1 MAEHE
6 WMNDIRALVGKEYG
20 RVYAWDKVNAPMIRQ
35 WCEVMG
41 VDAARY
47 TAEGAAVAP
56 PAMLQVWCMEGLT
69 ANNYPPGSTTE
80 NPYEALK
87 LMEAQGLASVVAV
100 NSELTFGRD
109 VREGERL
116 YYTTRL
122 DSISA
127 EKTTALG
134 TGYFVTLVMTFFS
147 QKPEG
152 DEEVGQLLFR
162 VFKFRPANPANPVK
176 AGSDNATAPA
186 AAPAAAPAPAAAK
199 RPMPGI
205 SDDTRFFWEGARAGK
220 LLIQRCKGCGLLRHP
235 PGPVCTKC
243 HSFEWDTV
251 QASGRGTVYSFVVM
265 HYPEVAPFDHPNPI
279 VLVELEEGMRL
290 ISQLVGVQPG
300 EVRIGQAV
308 QVEFN
313 SFNDGE
319 LVLPQFRPVA
329 AAEGVAA

>member
-6 WMNDIRALVGKEYG
+6 WMNEVRALVGKEYG
-20 RVYAWDKVNAPMIRQ
+20 RVYAWDKINAPMIRQ

-47 TAEGAAVAP
+47 TAEGAVIAP
-56 PAMLQVWCMEGLT
+56 PAMLQVWCMEGPV

-87 LMEAQGLASVVAV
+87 LLEAQGMASVVAV

-122 DSISA
+122 DSISP

-134 TGYFVTLVMTFFS
+134 TGYFVTLVMAFFS
-147 QKPEG
+147 EQPQG

-162 VFKFRPANPANPVK
+162 VFKFRPANPVK
-176 AGSDNATAPA
+176 PA
-186 AAPAAAPAPAAAK
+186 ADKPAAPVAAK
-199 RPMPGI
+199 RPLPGI
-205 SDDTRFFWEGARAGK
+205 SDDTRFFWDGARAGK
-220 LLIQRCKGCGLLRHP
+220 LLIQRCQGCGELRHP
-235 PGPVCTKC
+235 PGPVCPSC

-251 QASGRGTVYSFVVM
+251 EASGRGTVYSFVVM
-265 HYPEVAPFDHPNPI
+265 HYPEVPPFDHPNPI
-279 VLVELEEGMRL
+279 VLVELEEGTRL
-290 ISQLVGVQPG
+290 ISQIVGIQPG

-329 AAEGVAA
+329 AAAQGVAA

>member
-6 WMNDIRALVGKEYG
+6 WMNEVRALVGKQYG

-47 TAEGAAVAP
+47 TAEGAVVAP
-56 PAMLQVWCMEGLT
+56 PAMLQVWCMEGLIP
-69 ANNYPPGSTTE
+69 NNYPPGSTKE
-80 NPYEALK
+80 NPYEALV
-87 LMEAQGLASVVAV
+87 LMEAQGMASVVAV
-100 NSELTFGRD
+100 NSELTFARD
-109 VREGERL
+109 VLEGERL

-122 DSISA
+122 DAISV

-134 TGYFVTLVMTFFS
+134 TGFFVTLVMNFFS

-162 VFKFRPANPANPVK
+162 VFKFRPANPVK
-176 AGSDNATAPA
+176 KPDA
-186 AAPAAAPAPAAAK
+186 AADKAKAPAAAK
-199 RPMPGI
+199 RPMPGV
-205 SDDTRFFWEGARAGK
+205 SDDTKFFWEGARGGK
-220 LLIQRCKGCGLLRHP
+220 LLIQRCKGCGELRHP
-235 PGPVCTKC
+235 PGPVCPSC

-251 QASGRGTVYSFVVM
+251 EASGRGTVYSFVVM
-265 HYPEVAPFDHPNPI
+265 HYPEVPPFDHPNPI
-279 VLVELEEGMRL
+279 VLVELEEGTRL
-290 ISQLVGVQPG
+290 ISQLVGVKPAD
-300 EVRIGQAV
+300 VKIGQAV

-329 AAEGVAA
+329 TQKEVTA

>member
-47 TAEGAAVAP
+47 IAEGAEGAVTAP

-100 NSELTFGRD
+100 NSELSFGRD

-122 DSISA
+122 DAISP

-147 QKPEG
+147 EQPQG

-162 VFKFRPANPANPVK
+162 VFKFRAAHPAQSAEDK
-176 AGSDNATAPA
+176 A
-186 AAPAAAPAPAAAK
+186 AAAPAPAVAK
-199 RPMPGI
+199 RPLPGI
-205 SDDTRFFWEGARAGK
+205 SDDTRFFWDGARAGK

-235 PGPVCTKC
+235 PGPVCPSC
-243 HSFEWDTV
+243 HSFEWDTL

-279 VLVELEEGMRL
+279 VLVELEEGARL
-290 ISQLVGVQPG
+290 ISQLVGVKPG
-300 EVRIGQAV
+300 DVRIGQAV

-329 AAEGVAA
+329 AIEGVAA

>member
-6 WMNDIRALVGKEYG
+6 WMNEVRALVGKEYG
-20 RVYAWDKVNAPMIRQ
+20 RVYAWDKINAPMIRQ

-47 TAEGAAVAP
+47 TAEGAVIAP
-56 PAMLQVWCMEGLT
+56 PAMLQVWCMEGPV
-69 ANNYPPGSTTE
+69 ANFFLIGATTE

-87 LMEAQGLASVVAV
+87 LLEAQGMASVVAV

-122 DSISA
+122 DSISP

-134 TGYFVTLVMTFFS
+134 TGYFVTLVMAFFS
-147 QKPEG
+147 EQPQG

-162 VFKFRPANPANPVK
+162 VFKFRPANPVK
-176 AGSDNATAPA
+176 PA
-186 AAPAAAPAPAAAK
+186 ADKPAAPVAAK
-199 RPMPGI
+199 RPLPGI
-205 SDDTRFFWEGARAGK
+205 SDDTRFFWDGARAGK
-220 LLIQRCKGCGLLRHP
+220 LLIQRCKGCGELRHP
-235 PGPVCTKC
+235 PGPVCPSC

-251 QASGRGTVYSFVVM
+251 EASGRGTVYSFVVM
-265 HYPEVAPFDHPNPI
+265 HYPEVPPFDHPNPI
-279 VLVELEEGMRL
+279 VLVELEEGTRL
-290 ISQLVGVQPG
+290 ISQIVGIQPG

-329 AAEGVAA
+329 AAAQGVAA

>member
-6 WMNDIRALVGKEYG
+6 WMNEVRALVGKEYG
-20 RVYAWDKVNAPMIRQ
+20 RVYAWDKINAPMIRQ

-47 TAEGAAVAP
+47 TAEGAVIAP
-56 PAMLQVWCMEGLT
+56 PAMLQVWCMEGPVT
-69 ANNYPPGSTTE
+69 NNYPPGSTTE

-87 LMEAQGLASVVAV
+87 LLEAQGMASVVAV

-122 DSISA
+122 DSISP

-134 TGYFVTLVMTFFS
+134 TGYFVTLVMAFFS
-147 QKPEG
+147 EQPQG

-162 VFKFRPANPANPVK
+162 VFKFRPANPVK
-176 AGSDNATAPA
+176 PA
-186 AAPAAAPAPAAAK
+186 ADKPAAPVAAK
-199 RPMPGI
+199 RPLPGI
-205 SDDTRFFWEGARAGK
+205 SDDTRFFWDGARAGK
-220 LLIQRCKGCGLLRHP
+220 LLIQRCKGCGELRHP
-235 PGPVCTKC
+235 PGPVCPSC

-251 QASGRGTVYSFVVM
+251 EASGRGTVYSFVVM
-265 HYPEVAPFDHPNPI
+265 HYPEVPPFDHPNPI
-279 VLVELEEGMRL
+279 VLVELEEGTRL
-290 ISQLVGVQPG
+290 ISQIVGIQPG

-329 AAEGVAA
+329 AAAQGVAA

>member
-47 TAEGAAVAP
+47 TAEGAVTAP

-69 ANNYPPGSTTE
+69 ANNYPPGSTTD

-100 NSELTFGRD
+100 NSELSFGRD
-109 VREGERL
+109 LREGERL

-134 TGYFVTLVMTFFS
+134 TGYFVTLVMTFCS
-147 QKPEG
+147 EQPQG

-162 VFKFRPANPANPVK
+162 VFKFRAANPAQPADDK
-176 AGSDNATAPA
+176 ASA
-186 AAPAAAPAPAAAK
+186 AARASAAAK
-199 RPMPGI
+199 RPQPGI
-205 SDDTRFFWEGARAGK
+205 SDDTRFFWEGARAGR

-235 PGPVCTKC
+235 PGPVCSQC

-279 VLVELEEGMRL
+279 ALIALEEGTRL
-290 ISQLVGVQPG
+290 VSQLVGVQPG
-300 EVRIGQAV
+300 QVRIGQAV

-313 SFNDGE
+313 SFDDGE

-329 AAEGVAA
+329 AAEGVNA

>member
-6 WMNDIRALVGKEYG
+6 WMNEVRALVGKEYG
-20 RVYAWDKVNAPMIRQ
+20 RVYAWDKINAPMIRQ

-41 VDAARY
+41 VDATRY
-47 TAEGAAVAP
+47 TAEGAVIAP
-56 PAMLQVWCMEGLT
+56 PAMLQVWCMEGPV

-87 LMEAQGLASVVAV
+87 LLEAQGMASVVAV

-122 DSISA
+122 DSISP

-134 TGYFVTLVMTFFS
+134 TGYFVTLVMAFFS
-147 QKPEG
+147 EQPQG

-162 VFKFRPANPANPVK
+162 VFKFRPANPVK
-176 AGSDNATAPA
+176 PA
-186 AAPAAAPAPAAAK
+186 ADKPAAPVAAK
-199 RPMPGI
+199 RPLPGI
-205 SDDTRFFWEGARAGK
+205 SDDTRFFWDGARAGK
-220 LLIQRCKGCGLLRHP
+220 LLIQRCKGCGELRHP
-235 PGPVCTKC
+235 PGPVCPSC
-243 HSFEWDTV
+243 HSFEWDTLE
-251 QASGRGTVYSFVVM
+251 ASGRGTVYSFVVM
-265 HYPEVAPFDHPNPI
+265 HYPEVPPFEHPNPI
-279 VLVELEEGMRL
+279 VLVELEEGTRL
-290 ISQLVGVQPG
+290 ISQIVGIAPG
-300 EVRIGQAV
+300 DVKIGQAV

-313 SFNDGE
+313 TFNDGE

-329 AAEGVAA
+329 AAAATEGVTA

>member
-6 WMNDIRALVGKEYG
+6 WMNEVRALVGKEYG
-20 RVYAWDKVNAPMIRQ
+20 RVYAWDKINAPMIRQ

-41 VDAARY
+41 VDATRY
-47 TAEGAAVAP
+47 TAEGAVIAP
-56 PAMLQVWCMEGLT
+56 PAMLQVWCMEGPT

-87 LMEAQGLASVVAV
+87 LLEAQGMASVVAV

-122 DSISA
+122 DSISP

-134 TGYFVTLVMTFFS
+134 TGYFVTLVMAFFS
-147 QKPEG
+147 EQPQG

-162 VFKFRPANPANPVK
+162 VFKFRPANPVK
-176 AGSDNATAPA
+176 PA
-186 AAPAAAPAPAAAK
+186 ADKPAAPVAAK
-199 RPMPGI
+199 RPLPGI
-205 SDDTRFFWEGARAGK
+205 SDDTRFFWDGARAGK

-235 PGPVCTKC
+235 PGPVCPGC

-251 QASGRGTVYSFVVM
+251 EASGRGTVYSFVVM
-265 HYPEVAPFDHPNPI
+265 HYPEVPPFDHPNPI
-279 VLVELEEGMRL
+279 VLVELEEGTRL
-290 ISQLVGVQPG
+290 ISQIVGIQPG

-329 AAEGVAA
+329 AAAQGVAA

>member
-6 WMNDIRALVGKEYG
+6 WMNEVRALVGKEYG
-20 RVYAWDKVNAPMIRQ
+20 RVYAWDKINAPMIRQ

-47 TAEGAAVAP
+47 TAEGAVIAP
-56 PAMLQVWCMEGLT
+56 PAMLQVWCMEGPV
-69 ANNYPPGSTTE
+69 ANNYPTGSTTE

-87 LMEAQGLASVVAV
+87 LLEAQGMASVVAV

-122 DSISA
+122 DSISP

-134 TGYFVTLVMTFFS
+134 TGYFVTLVMAFFS
-147 QKPEG
+147 EQPQG

-162 VFKFRPANPANPVK
+162 VFKFRPANPVK
-176 AGSDNATAPA
+176 PA
-186 AAPAAAPAPAAAK
+186 ADKPAAPVAAK
-199 RPMPGI
+199 RPLPGI
-205 SDDTRFFWEGARAGK
+205 SDDTRFFWDGARAGK
-220 LLIQRCKGCGLLRHP
+220 LLIQRCKGCGELRHP
-235 PGPVCTKC
+235 PGPVCPSC

-251 QASGRGTVYSFVVM
+251 EASGRGTVYSFVVM
-265 HYPEVAPFDHPNPI
+265 HYPEVPPFDHPNPI
-279 VLVELEEGMRL
+279 VLVELEEGTRL
-290 ISQLVGVQPG
+290 ISQIVGIQPG

-329 AAEGVAA
+329 AAAQGVAA